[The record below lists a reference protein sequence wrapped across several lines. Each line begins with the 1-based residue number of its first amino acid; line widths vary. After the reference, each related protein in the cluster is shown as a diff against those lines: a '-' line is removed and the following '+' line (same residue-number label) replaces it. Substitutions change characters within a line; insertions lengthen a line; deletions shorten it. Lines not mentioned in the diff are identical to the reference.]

1 MTVCEIERRRRRKMS
16 SLWNK
21 LTDVVIGFGL
31 HGPKVDLLENI
42 QLSSNTNNSPR
53 NHNATIVQDNIPS
66 LATGSVS
73 TKPKTKHKNDSSRRP
88 QFQNTAPLQR
98 FPHSPT
104 GYGTTIQ
111 TSLVSSFHV
120 RSAEYV
126 SPTASAKAKTTSCLS
141 ISKV

>member
-1 MTVCEIERRRRRKMS
+1 MS

-31 HGPKVDLLENI
+31 HGPKADLLENI
-42 QLSSNTNNSPR
+42 QLSSNTNNSSR
-53 NHNATIVQDNIPS
+53 NHNATIVHDNIPS

-73 TKPKTKHKNDSSRRP
+73 TKPKTKHKKDSSRRP

-104 GYGTTIQ
+104 GMVQPYRRPQYHPIMYEVQ
-111 TSLVSSFHV
+111 NMYPPLPQPRPRPPHIFPYQNCK
-120 RSAEYV
+120 YV
-126 SPTASAKAKTTSCLS
+126 SGTYLP
-141 ISKV
+141 

>member
-1 MTVCEIERRRRRKMS
+1 MRKLKEEEEERCRL

-21 LTDVVIGFGL
+21 LTDVVIGFG
-31 HGPKVDLLENI
+31 PKADLLENI

-73 TKPKTKHKNDSSRRP
+73 TKPKTKHKKDSSRRP

-98 FPHSPT
+98 FPH
-104 GYGTTIQ
+104 
-111 TSLVSSFHV
+111 
-120 RSAEYV
+120 
-126 SPTASAKAKTTSCLS
+126 
-141 ISKV
+141 